1 MLNLL
6 LFLFFLF
13 ILTGAYGA
21 LRGAPW
27 LPTEKDAVQRFLDIA
42 EIEKGDNF
50 YDLGC
55 GDGRMVFA
63 AAKRGAKAKGLEV
76 ALFPFLIASFLKLF
90 QKEKKNIKIIYRDI
104 FSVNFSDA
112 DLVYF
117 FLLPKVY
124 PKLKEKLEKEMKKGS
139 RVVTFVWPVEGW
151 VPAKVDEKEN
161 KSTLY
166 LYQI

>member
-6 LFLFFLF
+6 LFLLFVF

-27 LPTEKDAVQRFLDIA
+27 LPTEKDAVERFLDIA
-42 EIEKGDNF
+42 EIKEGYIF

-76 ALFPFLIASFLKLF
+76 ALFPFLIASVSKLF
-90 QKEKKNIKIIYRDI
+90 QKEKGNIKIVYRDL
-104 FSVNFSDA
+104 FSVNLSDA

-117 FLLPKVY
+117 FLMPKVY
-124 PKLKEKLEKEMKKGS
+124 LKLKEKLKKEMKKGS
-139 RVVTFVWPVEGW
+139 CVVTFVWPIEGW
-151 VPAKVDEKEN
+151 EPEKIDKKKN
-161 KSTLY
+161 KPPLY
-166 LYQI
+166 LYKI

>member
-1 MLNLL
+1 MFNLL

-13 ILTGAYGA
+13 VVTGAYGA
-21 LRGAPW
+21 VRGAPW

-42 EIEKGDNF
+42 EIKDGDNF

-63 AAKRGAKAKGLEV
+63 AAKKGANAKGLEV
-76 ALFPFLIASFLKLF
+76 ALFPFLIASILKPF
-90 QKEKKNIKIIYRDI
+90 QKEKKNIKIICKDV
-104 FSVNFSDA
+104 FLTDLSDA

-124 PKLKEKLEKEMKKGS
+124 RKVKEKLEREMKKGS
-139 RVVTFVWPVEGW
+139 RVVTFVWPMEGW
-151 VPAKVDEKEN
+151 TPVKVDEKEN

-166 LYQI
+166 FYRI